1 MSNAAALELARTNAD
16 AANAM
21 LVLSCI
27 LHCIS
32 VWQVGA
38 LGRTFSYLCRHDPRH
53 RHTHVRVW
61 HHTQSKHVEE
71 RELKEQV
78 AAIFCMMDTDSDGY
92 LSVEE
97 AHRVG
102 KLLGRFLCDQIS
114 RMSTLHGA
122 NE

>member
-1 MSNAAALELARTNAD
+1 M
-16 AANAM
+16 
-21 LVLSCI
+21 
-27 LHCIS
+27 
-32 VWQVGA
+32 
-38 LGRTFSYLCRHDPRH
+38 
-53 RHTHVRVW
+53 
-61 HHTQSKHVEE
+61 EE